1 MKRVIVVSGLL
12 FLLCLP
18 AAAETPAKLAYME
31 ISELQDRMNE
41 GTLTSVELVAF
52 YVQRIAEID
61 RAGPKLGA
69 VIELNPDA
77 FAIAAELDQER
88 RQSGPRGS
96 MHGIPV
102 LLKANI
108 DTGDKMETTAGSQA
122 LLGHRAPDDAFHVN
136 ALRDAG
142 AVILGKTNLS
152 EWANFRAES
161 SSSGWSSIGG
171 QTRNPYSLDRNP
183 CGSSSGSGVA
193 VAAGLVAVAIGTETD
208 GSVVCPAGI
217 NGIVGIKPTVG
228 LVSRDGI
235 IPIAHTQ
242 DTAGPM
248 ARTVRDAAILL
259 TAMSRKDPEDPAAAG
274 HPGLKDYAAGLDAGA
289 LEGRRIGVWR
299 TYYGADE
306 NPRVAAIFDEVVA
319 ILGQLGATVVDPVE
333 LEMPDEVYDGEYEVL
348 LYEFKADLN
357 RYLAG
362 SGVDPSVDS
371 LAELI
376 EFNRAN
382 TEQVMPWFGQE
393 AFEKAEDK
401 GPLSEPAYREAL
413 ETSHIRV
420 AKLIDTLVESHDLD
434 AIIAPTN
441 GPSWVTDWVNN
452 DRFSLSSSSPAAISG
467 YPAVTIPMGEIHG
480 LPVGVTLM
488 GAPYTEKKLIG
499 LAYALEQKLQA
510 RRNPRFRESMAADT
524 SLSRTRPV
532 PR

>member
-1 MKRVIVVSGLL
+1 MKRVIAVSALST
-12 FLLCLP
+12 LLCLW
-18 AAAETPAKLAYME
+18 AAAETPTGLAYME

-41 GTLTSVELVAF
+41 RTLTSVDLVAF
-52 YVQRIAEID
+52 SMQRIAEID

-77 FAIAAELDQER
+77 FIIAAALDQER
-88 RQSGPRGS
+88 AKSGPRGP

-108 DTGDKMETTAGSQA
+108 DTGDTMETTAGSLA
-122 LLGHRAPDDAFHVN
+122 LRGHRAPDDAFHVR

-152 EWANFRAES
+152 EWANFRGS
-161 SSSGWSSIGG
+161 NSSSGWSSIGG

-183 CGSSSGSGVA
+183 CGSSSGSAVA
-193 VAAGLVAVAIGTETD
+193 VAAGLATVAIGTETD
-208 GSVVCPAGI
+208 GSVVCPSGV

-248 ARTVRDAAILL
+248 ARSVRDAAILL
-259 TAMSRKDPEDPAAAG
+259 TAMSKKDPSDSAATG
-274 HPGLKDYAAGLDAGA
+274 HPGAEDYSAGLDPDA

-299 TYYGADE
+299 GYWGADE
-306 NPRVAAIFDEVVA
+306 SSKVAAIFDEVVA
-319 ILGQLGATVVDPVE
+319 TLGRVGATIVDPVE
-333 LEMPDEVYDGEYEVL
+333 LEISDEAYDAEYEVL
-348 LYEFKADLN
+348 LYEFKTDLN

-362 SGVDPSVDS
+362 SGVDLSLDS

-382 TEQVMPWFGQE
+382 ADTVMPWFGQE
-393 AFEKAEDK
+393 DFEKAEAK
-401 GPLSEPAYREAL
+401 GPLSDPEYLEAL
-413 ETSHIRV
+413 EKSHIEV
-420 AKLIDTLVESHDLD
+420 AKAIDALMKKHSLD
-434 AIIAPTN
+434 AVIAPTN
-441 GPSWVTDWVNN
+441 GPSWVTDWVNG
-452 DRFSLSSSSPAAISG
+452 DSFGLSSSSPAAISG
-467 YPAVTIPMGEIHG
+467 YPSVTIPMGEIHG
-480 LPVGVTLM
+480 LPIGVSLIGT
-488 GAPYTEKKLIG
+488 PYSEKKLIG

-510 RRNPRFRESMAADT
+510 RQNPTFRESISAT
-524 SLSRTRPV
+524 P
-532 PR
+532 

>member
-1 MKRVIVVSGLL
+1 MLKRVIVVCGLL
-12 FLLCLP
+12 VLLCSP
-18 AAAETPAKLAYME
+18 GVAGTPDGLAYMD
-31 ISELQDRMNE
+31 IGELQELMDQ
-41 GTLTSVELVAF
+41 GALTSVELVAY

-69 VIELNPDA
+69 VIELNPEA
-77 FAIAAELDQER
+77 FVIAAKLDQER
-88 RQSGPRGS
+88 AKSGPRGP

-108 DTGDKMETTAGSQA
+108 DTGDRMETTAGSLA
-122 LLGHRAPDDAFHVN
+122 LRGHHAPDDAFHVQ

-152 EWANFRAES
+152 EWANFRGS
-161 SSSGWSSIGG
+161 NSSSGWSSIGG

-193 VAAGLVAVAIGTETD
+193 VAAGLVTVAIGTETD
-208 GSVVCPAGI
+208 GSVVCPSGV

-248 ARTVRDAAILL
+248 ARSVRDAAILL
-259 TAMSRKDPEDPAAAG
+259 TAISEKDPDDAASDG
-274 HPGLKDYAAGLDAGA
+274 HPGPTDYAADLDRNA

-299 TYYGADE
+299 GYWGAKG
-306 NPRVAAIFDEVVA
+306 NPKVAAIFDQVVA
-319 ILGQLGATVVDPVE
+319 NLTQLGATVVDPVE
-333 LEMPDEVYDGEYEVL
+333 LEIPDEANDSEYEVL
-348 LYEFKADLN
+348 LYEFKDDLN

-362 SGVDPSVDS
+362 SNVDRSVDT
-371 LAELI
+371 LTELI

-382 TEQVMPWFGQE
+382 ADAVMPWFGQE
-393 AFEKAEDK
+393 DFEKAEAK
-401 GPLSEPAYREAL
+401 GPLSDPEYREAL
-413 ETSHIRV
+413 EASHVQV
-420 AKLIDTLVESHDLD
+420 AKLIDSLFDSHHLD
-434 AIIAPTN
+434 AVIAPTN
-441 GPSWVTDWVNN
+441 GPSWVTDWVNG
-452 DRFSLSSSSPAAISG
+452 DSFSLSSSSAAAVSG

-480 LPVGVTLM
+480 LPIGVSLIGT
-488 GAPYTEKKLIG
+488 PYSEKQLIG

-510 RRNPRFRESMAADT
+510 RRNPDFRKSMADAQ
-524 SLSRTRPV
+524 
-532 PR
+532 

>member
-1 MKRVIVVSGLL
+1 MKRVIFFSGL
-12 FLLCLP
+12 FILLCLP
-18 AAAETPAKLAYME
+18 ASAETPADLAYLE
-31 ISELQDRMNE
+31 IGELQERMNE
-41 GTLTSVELVAF
+41 GSLTSVELVSF

-61 RAGPKLGA
+61 RAGPRLGA

-77 FAIAAELDQER
+77 FVIAAELDQER
-88 RQSGPRGS
+88 EQSGPRGS

-108 DTGDKMETTAGSQA
+108 DTGDKMETTAGSLA
-122 LLGHRAPDDAFHVN
+122 LLGHRAPDDAFHVK

-152 EWANFRAES
+152 EWANFRGAK

-193 VAAGLVAVAIGTETD
+193 VAAGLVTVAIGTETD
-208 GSVVCPAGI
+208 GSVVCPAGV
-217 NGIVGIKPTVG
+217 NGVVGIKPTVG

-248 ARTVRDAAILL
+248 ARSVRDAAILL
-259 TAMSRKDPEDPAAAG
+259 TAMSEKDLKDPAAAG
-274 HPGLKDYAAGLDAGA
+274 HPGPEDYSVGLDAGA

-299 TYYGADE
+299 AYYGADD
-306 NPRVAAIFDEVVA
+306 NPREAAIFDEVVA
-319 ILGQLGATVVDPVE
+319 ILGRLGATVVDPVE
-333 LEMPDEVYDGEYEVL
+333 LELPEEVYDAEYEVL
-348 LYEFKADLN
+348 LYEFKTDLN

-362 SGVDPSVDS
+362 SDVDPSVDT

-376 EFNRAN
+376 EYNTAN
-382 TEQVMPWFGQE
+382 ADTVMPWFGQQD
-393 AFEKAEDK
+393 FEKAEAK
-401 GPLSEPAYREAL
+401 GPLSDPAYLEAL
-413 ETSHIRV
+413 ETSHIQV
-420 AKLIDTLVESHDLD
+420 AKIIDSLLESQDLD
-434 AIIAPTN
+434 AVIAPTN
-441 GPSWVTDWVNN
+441 GPSWVTDWVNG
-452 DRFSLSSSSPAAISG
+452 DSFSLSSSSPAAISG

-480 LPVGVTLM
+480 LPIGVTLI
-488 GAPYTEKKLIG
+488 GAPYSEKKLIG

-510 RRNPRFRESMAADT
+510 RRNPRFRESLAADGC
-524 SLSRTRPV
+524 P
-532 PR
+532 